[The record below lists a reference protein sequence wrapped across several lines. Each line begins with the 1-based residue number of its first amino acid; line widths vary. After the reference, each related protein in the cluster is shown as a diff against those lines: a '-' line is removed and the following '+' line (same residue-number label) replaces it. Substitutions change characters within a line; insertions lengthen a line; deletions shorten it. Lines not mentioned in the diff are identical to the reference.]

1 MKIPER
7 PKCVLGLGFRKRKAG
22 DCLKLSILNLMQQAK
37 GAAGPW
43 VGEDTIEIAFEDQS
57 ASRTHEVQKSEQRWF
72 NGERRR
78 GHEGT
83 SHIKAS
89 GGKGVPHAAN
99 PRPQHVP
106 PSVSTRRLRRKP
118 QTQVVRSSRSFL
130 RTSIIPRSDS
140 ACRALPP
147 SAGAK
152 AAGGWAPPALCVP
165 RKWQWPV
172 VRN

>member
-1 MKIPER
+1 MGGEILKIPER

-57 ASRTHEVQKSEQRWF
+57 ASRTHEVQKSERRWF

-83 SHIKAS
+83 SHIKAC
-89 GGKGVPHAAN
+89 GGEGVPHAAN
-99 PRPQHVP
+99 PWPQQAPARATVCLNMQTP
-106 PSVSTRRLRRKP
+106 PETPNTGRTKLALVSED
-118 QTQVVRSSRSFL
+118 VNY
-130 RTSIIPRSDS
+130 
-140 ACRALPP
+140 P
-147 SAGAK
+147 S
-152 AAGGWAPPALCVP
+152 
-165 RKWQWPV
+165 
-172 VRN
+172 